1 MSDELRK
8 GLEGV
13 LVAESELSF
22 IDGDAGKL
30 VYCGYAI
37 EDLATEASFEEVLY
51 LLWNGELPTK
61 SELTAFADSIAE
73 ERGVEDAVLE
83 TAKALAAADEEPM
96 AALRTLVSYLSA
108 EDDEADVPAADQAA
122 SRRKGRR
129 LTAKIP
135 TVLAA
140 FDRYRRGEEPVDP
153 DPELGYAANFL
164 YMLTGEEPDEVAEE
178 TFDQAL
184 TLHADH
190 GLNASTFTSM
200 VIGSTMADMYSAVT
214 GGVGALSGPLHGG
227 ANQDV
232 MEMLLDIDED
242 GADPVEYV
250 ERKGE
255 QEDWRV
261 PGMGHRVY
269 GVKDPR
275 AVILEKK
282 SEELNAT
289 AEGTNWYELADAI
302 EQHFE
307 EQGLVSKGI
316 APNVDF
322 YSGTVYYQLGIPVDM
337 FTPIFAMARTGGWV
351 GHTPE
356 YLFLIHICEPTRP
369 RLISH
374 AVVGLKKKILPPRS
388 FCPVRAFLTPSYLHH
403 RPHNP
408 HQTLLIHPLIA
419 T

>member
-351 GHTPE
+351 GHTLE
-356 YLFLIHICEPTRP
+356 YQAENRLIRP
-369 RLISH
+369 R
-374 AVVGLKKKILPPRS
+374 ARYTGEKNRGFV
-388 FCPVRAFLTPSYLHH
+388 
-403 RPHNP
+403 
-408 HQTLLIHPLIA
+408 PLEER
-419 T
+419 